1 MIKFEDEKKKET
13 SSLFLELT
21 PPLYQARMQWW
32 TRDEGSEGVARMQA
46 TDQTLG
52 LSPFQRKKSGP
63 VREVG
68 GWGGINATE
77 NTKHLAQ
84 NQDYRVVVEIHPE
97 PSFLDS

>member
-1 MIKFEDEKKKET
+1 
-13 SSLFLELT
+13 
-21 PPLYQARMQWW
+21 MQWW
-32 TRDEGSEGVARMQA
+32 TRDEGSEGLARMQA

-68 GWGGINATE
+68 GGGEINATE

-84 NQDYRVVVEIHPE
+84 KSRLSSCDGHP
-97 PSFLDS
+97 PRAQFLRLLKHLGQMPHQN

>member
-1 MIKFEDEKKKET
+1 M
-13 SSLFLELT
+13 LT
-21 PPLYQARMQWW
+21 PPFYQARMQCW
-32 TRDEGSEGVARMQA
+32 TRDEGSEGLARMQA

-68 GWGGINATE
+68 GQINATE

-84 NQDYRVVVEIHPE
+84 NQDYQVVMEIHPE
-97 PSFLDS
+97 PGFLDS

>member
-1 MIKFEDEKKKET
+1 MIKFEDEKKKP
-13 SSLFLELT
+13 SSLYLELT

-32 TRDEGSEGVARMQA
+32 TRDEGSEGGARMQA

-68 GWGGINATE
+68 GEINATE

-84 NQDYRVVVEIHPE
+84 NQDYQVVVDIHPE

>member
-1 MIKFEDEKKKET
+1 MKKKKET

-32 TRDEGSEGVARMQA
+32 TRDEGSEGLARMQA

-68 GWGGINATE
+68 GEINATE

-84 NQDYRVVVEIHPE
+84 NQDYQAVMEIHPE